1 MLTPKL
7 QMLERTL
14 KRLIRRGASQPLEN
28 VLAKA
33 HAADLGYLLPHFTN
47 NEQSQLIAYAG
58 DDERRA
64 QIIAAA
70 EIDVA
75 ARLLEAL
82 PRDRAV
88 ELLQYVAPDDAS
100 DLLQQMSEEVADE
113 LLQRMRGEER
123 DEVEELHR
131 YDSETAGGIMSPRFF
146 ALNRDMTAAQAIVEL
161 QRVHDEM
168 EMVFYVY
175 VVNEVEQLLGVVSLR
190 QLVTTKPETTLFEL
204 MTSEI
209 VSVEPDE
216 DQEEVAKI
224 ASRYGLLAVPVVDD
238 ANKLLGIVTVDD
250 VIDVLR
256 EEATEDILRMAGA
269 GDELAEQEG
278 VLKAALSRAPW
289 LLIVAV
295 GGVVG
300 AALLATYSTRFASFI
315 PIVSLVPFVLGLS
328 GVIGLQGATVMTQRM
343 LVGRLGG
350 RLWPSVLSQSV
361 IGLLLGVLF
370 GALCGLIFW
379 IWNAHLSAG
388 PPNGLSLLGASAALG
403 AAVAAA
409 MTLAATVGALLPTV
423 FHRGRVDPALAAG
436 PIGAIAVDLLAL
448 LAFLALGS
456 VWL

>member
-1 MLTPKL
+1 VLTPKL

-14 KRLIRRGASQPLEN
+14 KRLMRRGASVPLDN

-33 HAADLGYLLPHFTN
+33 HAADLGYLLPLFSN
-47 NEQSQLIAYAG
+47 REQAQLIDHTA

-64 QIIAAA
+64 QILSTA
-70 EIDVA
+70 ETDVA

-82 PRDRAV
+82 PRERAV
-88 ELLQYVAPDDAS
+88 ELLKCVAPDDAS
-100 DLLQQMSEEVADE
+100 DLLQQMDEDVADE
-113 LLQRMRGEER
+113 LLQQMSGEDR

-146 ALNRDMTAAQAIVEL
+146 ALNRDMSAAQAIVEL

-204 MTSEI
+204 MTSEV

-269 GDELAEQEG
+269 GDELAEQDG
-278 VLKAALSRAPW
+278 IFGAALSRAPW
-289 LLIVAV
+289 LLVVAI
-295 GGVVG
+295 GGFAG
-300 AALLATYSTRFASFI
+300 AALLLTYAARFASFI
-315 PIVSLVPFVLGLS
+315 PVVSLVPFVLGLS

-343 LVGRLGG
+343 LAGRLGG
-350 RLWPSVLSQSV
+350 RFWPSVLSQAT
-361 IGLLLGVLF
+361 IGLLLGILF
-370 GALCGLIFW
+370 GALCGFFFW
-379 IWNAHLSAG
+379 IWNTQVAA
-388 PPNGLSLLGASAALG
+388 PPNGLSLFAASAVLA

-423 FHRGRVDPALAAG
+423 FHRVSVDPALAAG
-436 PIGAIAVDLLAL
+436 PLGAIAVDLLAL
-448 LAFLALGS
+448 FAFLSIGS

>member
-14 KRLIRRGASQPLEN
+14 KRLIRRGASQPLDN

-33 HAADLGYLLPHFTN
+33 HAADLGYLLPHFN
-47 NEQSQLIAYAG
+47 NSEQSKLIAHAS

-64 QIIAAA
+64 QIISAA

-82 PRDRAV
+82 PRERAG
-88 ELLQYVAPDDAS
+88 ELLQCVAPDDAS
-100 DLLQQMSEEVADE
+100 DLLQQMDAAVAEE

-123 DEVEELHR
+123 DEVEELQG

-146 ALNRDMTAAQAIVEL
+146 ALNRDMTAAQAITEL

-175 VVNEVEQLLGVVSLR
+175 VINELEQLLGVVSLR

-278 VLKAALSRAPW
+278 IFKAALSRAPW
-289 LLIVAV
+289 LLVVAV

-300 AALLATYSTRFASFI
+300 AALLATYATRFAAFI
-315 PIVSLVPFVLGLS
+315 PVVSLVPFVLGLS

-343 LVGRLGG
+343 LAGRLGG
-350 RLWPSVLSQSV
+350 RLWQSVLSQTA
-361 IGLLLGVLF
+361 IGLLLGILF
-370 GALCGLIFW
+370 GGLCGLFFW
-379 IWNAHLSAG
+379 IWNTQVGG
-388 PPNGLSLLGASAALG
+388 PPNGLSLLAASAVLG

-423 FHRGRVDPALAAG
+423 FHRVRVDPALAAG
-436 PIGAIAVDLLAL
+436 PIGAIAVDVLAL
-448 LAFLALGS
+448 FAFLTLGS
-456 VWL
+456 IWL